1 MGTTDLRLVV
11 AHFPFEP
18 SRWSSV
24 PSGPAW
30 TIVPCGTHP
39 VALRSLG
46 LVDQTDTKLWW
57 AVVWTDARTGAL
69 RASGVREL
77 TVVPRFANRTG
88 VDGALHPSAT
98 GRLPERVA
106 PAAARPRRTI
116 ELTAGYSL
124 VPNGPAPVLPAALR
138 RARTEASAAAN
149 ARDAYL
155 VQFADESPDSARER
169 IAGAG
174 GELVWPMSGG
184 AYLVRMP
191 ADALGRLRGT
201 SGEPWVASY
210 EPAYKLSP
218 VLDLAATGRIDVTAL
233 LFMDGD
239 QDAAAASLRSLGAT
253 NLVAHSGALNHLVR
267 FDIDRS
273 RLADAAA
280 LADVAWI
287 EPSAEYS
294 FKNDKAQWVV
304 QSGVQ
309 NSRPV
314 TDRGIR
320 GQDQVVMITDSGLR
334 TNHEMFYDST
344 QAITGWGDYPT
355 NRKVIA
361 YHPGSNSPLITFGD
375 DVSFDYHGTHTSGTI
390 AGNPDPYSTA
400 PWSGMAKD
408 AKLYFMDVG
417 GTDGVSLRLPDDM
430 NDLFQPSY
438 TGNVGG
444 AARISSN
451 SWGAGGAGGRYT
463 LASMQTDQ
471 FVWSHPDYLIAFAAG
486 NVGAFAT
493 VNPPGTAK
501 DCLTV
506 GATGNGTLEN
516 QLASFSSR
524 GPTRDGRRKPTVMA
538 AGDLVTSSVGST
550 RYTYATYS
558 GTSMA
563 TPGVAGAMAL
573 VRQYLTD
580 GWYPTGAPIPAN
592 GFEPSA
598 ALLRAMAVNAGRNDV
613 TGFRVPDNTIGY
625 GRLTIDDVL
634 YFPGDSS
641 RTLLVDTRDGLA
653 DQQFTEYQ
661 VQVTDPSRP
670 LKIAL
675 CWTDPPANP
684 ASQVQL
690 VNDLD
695 LVVTHAGTTY
705 RGNYILNY
713 VSAPG
718 GTRDSLNVEELVR
731 LASPGTGLWTVRVE
745 GHRVAQGPQP
755 FALCITGGVGGP
767 TGAIALDRFQ
777 YGLRDTVEVEVIDT
791 DASSPIA
798 ALVHSNTEPYA
809 QNVTLTGTGGV
820 FRGSFVIGPELP
832 NAGDGVVA
840 VTSGDLLTVSY
851 VGKFPG
857 VQVVATA
864 AVNVETPIITNV
876 HASALGSTQAVVSW
890 TSSVLA
896 SSRVRFGVSGALGTV
911 VDSSGY
917 SLQHAVLVTG
927 LTAAATY
934 KYDVESTTPVGATSA
949 DSLDGLHRSFTTRP
963 AGSIALLMDDP
974 DASVLDTWSNA
985 FSALGWGVDVLPAA
999 GNDPPLVG
1007 NSSKGLRKYDA
1018 VLWQVGPDNYPPFS
1032 DAQRTAIDSLLNFG
1046 GRLLVTGHDIGFG
1059 LSDAG
1064 APSYTPAREAWIE
1077 SGLKTR
1083 YYIDNLYGDTLT
1095 GVAGSPVSG
1104 AYTGSIPYAFGS
1116 LYADAG
1122 DNVGAAPGTDGVW
1135 STDWTD
1141 NYIKTPPMGMHWESN
1156 SPKGTGGVGVWGG
1169 QRSRL
1174 VGLFYEWRALAGT
1187 STASLDART
1196 GVLQHAVSWL
1206 LGHSPPEVHIL
1217 SPTPGAVITDNYL
1230 PIKYSVRPD
1239 SGRAIT
1245 GRWVEYSLDGGES
1258 WAPAATAVCADSGC
1272 IWDLAGALGG
1282 APTPNS
1288 TGVMLRVRVADDG
1301 SPVLQSTAVMSGPFN
1316 LARAAGDTRGP
1327 VLVAGSATCSPLPI
1341 RRGHPATLMATLSDA
1356 EMGGNG
1362 VAAAE
1367 YSIGTH
1373 AAPAGGGTA
1382 MSGAFGGATV
1392 QASAALATDN
1402 VLTGSMT
1409 FWLRGRD
1416 TAGNWGTATA
1426 LTVPSSGSTTLAV
1439 GDAVAVDFLA
1449 NPSPNPLRGL
1459 SSIRF
1464 GLARAGEV
1472 RLELFDVSGRRVQT
1486 LIDGVLA
1493 PGPHVASW
1501 NGQNQRG
1508 DRVGNGVYFVRL
1520 TTPSKLFHARVVVLL

>member
-98 GRLPERVA
+98 GRLPERVT

-1472 RLELFDVSGRRVQT
+1472 RLELFDVSGRRVKT
-1486 LIDGVLA
+1486 LVNGVLA

-1501 NGQNQRG
+1501 NGLNQRG